1 MVFMDLHAYCMKMI
15 RCHLTS
21 SYSFDATVKRCLDY
35 TNQPHIETLM
45 IIILNISVSDIMKGR
60 LCYFCYITAQ
70 ISHYKRSLG
79 TLLKKRIRARETM
92 QCCVI
97 QRTLK
102 RLKINLLSSSQY
114 CSSTQ
119 IFYGK
124 VEDSRSTRWNIFTL
138 QMWKMN

>member
-1 MVFMDLHAYCMKMI
+1 
-15 RCHLTS
+15 
-21 SYSFDATVKRCLDY
+21 
-35 TNQPHIETLM
+35 M

-124 VEDSRSTRWNIFTL
+124 VEDSRSTRCEKKKLRRSCQDFRGPFKVLKEGYSYSFCTSNISISSYGRTKHDVLF
-138 QMWKMN
+138 

>member
-1 MVFMDLHAYCMKMI
+1 MKMM
-15 RCHLTS
+15 RCHFTS
-21 SYSFDATVKRCLDY
+21 SYLFDAKVKRCLDY

-124 VEDSRSTRWNIFTL
+124 VEDSRSTR
-138 QMWKMN
+138 